1 MCNGHCSS
9 RNVCLPWQPS
19 KTTFLHCEKEEIA
32 QKLKVFLLRH
42 SLYNETATEWWWA
55 KVFFFFFISFF
66 QISVVD
72 EGEWPNQLVS
82 LSLCCCWKVKDRMA
96 GRVFPRDRVY
106 IQRRVWIQSLTNV
119 SSNSRRSPRRHSE
132 RLNIIFGILEEN
144 FVFSAG
150 VARTRQWN
158 HFLVFGG
165 FPSSPSH
172 FYRHIQTSGWCKRP
186 LAITRFWHRYRRA
199 SSNRMAGG
207 ISTVSSVRNRITY
220 AIHSQGP
227 FSLSLSFPTE
237 NNGKRKSVKELKRE
251 KYVHVYKVDGSGW
264 EKSKGFGWRVG
275 FETVVILAQLDTRL
289 AGRATWKMWHFNSPP
304 PTISSEYYYY
314 YSFASPSKPKESGLD
329 RPWKEIVCPFGQ
341 RRGKRNISIS
351 LVEAKSRWNLESTGI
366 VCVAEK
372 TNKSPQ

>member
-1 MCNGHCSS
+1 MMMSQG
-9 RNVCLPWQPS
+9 
-19 KTTFLHCEKEEIA
+19 FL
-32 QKLKVFLLRH
+32 FLLHFFLSNFSRWRRWMAKPVGL
-42 SLYNETATEWWWA
+42 SL
-55 KVFFFFFISFF
+55 SF
-66 QISVVD
+66 
-72 EGEWPNQLVS
+72 
-82 LSLCCCWKVKDRMA
+82 SLCCCWKVKDRMA

-227 FSLSLSFPTE
+227 FSLSFPTE
-237 NNGKRKSVKELKRE
+237 NNGKKKKRKRAKERE
-251 KYVHVYKVDGSGW
+251 
-264 EKSKGFGWRVG
+264 
-275 FETVVILAQLDTRL
+275 ICARL
-289 AGRATWKMWHFNSPP
+289 
-304 PTISSEYYYY
+304 
-314 YSFASPSKPKESGLD
+314 
-329 RPWKEIVCPFGQ
+329 
-341 RRGKRNISIS
+341 
-351 LVEAKSRWNLESTGI
+351 
-366 VCVAEK
+366 
-372 TNKSPQ
+372 